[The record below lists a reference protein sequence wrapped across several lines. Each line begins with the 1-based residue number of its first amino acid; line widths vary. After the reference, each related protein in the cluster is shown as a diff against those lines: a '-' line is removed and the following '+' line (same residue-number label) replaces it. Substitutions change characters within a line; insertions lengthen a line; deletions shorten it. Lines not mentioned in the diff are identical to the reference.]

1 MMRRMRCLVS
11 AVPILAL
18 FGVSPAAM
26 YGQDASVN
34 GVIERLRQG
43 EPAIGTFTR
52 APGPGLDF
60 AVIDTQYGEFDID
73 AVRQAVADLRG
84 GPDVPAVTLCAATI
98 KCGDAEPVF
107 PCATSVIDVQLEPL
121 SALNSALRSVFST
134 AVQEPLV

>member
-11 AVPILAL
+11 AVLILAL
-18 FGVSPAAM
+18 FGVSPAAV

-34 GVIERLRQG
+34 RVIERLRQG

-73 AVRQAVADLRG
+73 AVREAVADLRG
-84 GPDVPAVTLCAATI
+84 GPDVPAVTPI
-98 KCGDAEPVF
+98 VRIP
-107 PCATSVIDVQLEPL
+107 
-121 SALNSALRSVFST
+121 
-134 AVQEPLV
+134 